1 MPGSEVAIV
10 MEEAPVPIVQ
20 PVVQPVAVAAAAAA
34 STPAPSGAA
43 SLLSRISG
51 PVPVSA
57 KAVNGKKEA
66 RQKIKAPSSLEP
78 FTDLLLRAGVKDI
91 ETLRK
96 LVRKST
102 IPEYVELLAKEYP
115 EEELLQ
121 GLTRKWALRERLED
135 WLGVKEKSNFDWGS
149 RLNGSSTS

>member
-1 MPGSEVAIV
+1 MPGSEVPIV
-10 MEEAPVPIVQ
+10 VEEAPVPIAQ
-20 PVVQPVAVAAAAAA
+20 PVVQAAAPAVAVQ
-34 STPAPSGAA
+34 APSGAA

-78 FTDLLLRAGVKDI
+78 FIDLLSRAGVKDI

-102 IPEYVELLAKEYP
+102 IPEYVEMLAKEYP
-115 EEELLQ
+115 DEELLK
-121 GLTRKWALRERLED
+121 GLTGKWALRERLED